1 MRIAIMTDTNSGI
14 TVEEGKELGV
24 YVLPMPVI
32 IGEKTYLEGKDINT
46 NQLSEKMLD
55 GVLTSTSQP
64 SPGSL
69 LEMWDDILDEG
80 YDYILHIPMTSGLSG
95 SCDTAKGLAKGY
107 EGKVIVVDNHRISV
121 PQRES
126 VLEAKRMVDAGY
138 EALEIANYLEETGLD
153 CSIYITVSDLK
164 YLQRSGRL
172 GSTSAFLG
180 SLLNIKPI
188 LTIQG
193 EKIDAF
199 AKCRGLKICQRKMIE
214 AIENDIKERFKEVA
228 KENLQVMVAGTLID
242 KEEIEEWTNMVKEAF
257 PFSNVYYGGLPCSIL
272 SHVGP
277 GCMGIGI
284 AIKKH

>member
-1 MRIAIMTDTNSGI
+1 MKTAIITDTNSGI
-14 TVEEGKELGV
+14 NKKESDEMGIFL
-24 YVLPMPVI
+24 LPMPVNVSD
-32 IGEKTYLEGKDINT
+32 KTYLEGIDI
-46 NQLSEKMLD
+46 SLD
-55 GVLTSTSQP
+55 EMYGMMEEGIETTTSQP

-69 LEMWDDILDEG
+69 MEMWDDILDE
-80 YDYILHIPMTSGLSG
+80 YDEIVHIPMTSGLSG
-95 SCDTAKGLAKGY
+95 SCENAKGLARGY

-126 VLEAKRMVDAGY
+126 VLEAKAMADAGK
-138 EALEIANYLEETGLD
+138 EGKEIAQYLEDTGMD

-164 YLQRSGRL
+164 YLRRSGRL

-199 AKCRGLKICQRKMIE
+199 AKCRGLKICERKMIE
-214 AIENDIKERFKEVA
+214 ALENDINTRFKDVPED
-228 KENLQVMVAGTLID
+228 NIQVLVAGTLKEQSEID
-242 KEEIEEWTNMVKEAF
+242 EWTKTVQDAF
-257 PFSNVYYGGLPCSIL
+257 PYSKVYYNALPCSIL

-277 GCMGIGI
+277 GCRGI
-284 AIKKH
+284 AVVVKKY

>member
-1 MRIAIMTDTNSGI
+1 MKTAIMTDTNSGI
-14 TVEEGKELGV
+14 NKKEADEMGIFL
-24 YVLPMPVI
+24 LPMPVNVSD
-32 IGEKTYLEGKDINT
+32 KTYLEGIDI
-46 NQLSEKMLD
+46 SLD
-55 GVLTSTSQP
+55 EMYGMMEEGIETTTSQP

-69 LEMWDDILDEG
+69 MEMWDDILDE
-80 YDYILHIPMTSGLSG
+80 YDEIVHIPMTSGLSG
-95 SCDTAKGLAKGY
+95 SCENAKGLARGY

-126 VLEAKRMVDAGY
+126 VLEAKAMADAGK
-138 EALEIANYLEETGLD
+138 EGKEIAQYLEDTGMD

-164 YLQRSGRL
+164 YLRRSGRL

-199 AKCRGLKICQRKMIE
+199 AKCRGLKICERKMIE
-214 AIENDIKERFKEVA
+214 ALENDINTRFKDVPED
-228 KENLQVMVAGTLID
+228 NIQVLVAGTLKEQSEID
-242 KEEIEEWTNMVKEAF
+242 EWTKTVQDAF
-257 PFSNVYYGGLPCSIL
+257 PYSKVYYNALPCSIL

-277 GCMGIGI
+277 GCRGI
-284 AIKKH
+284 AVVVKKY

>member
-1 MRIAIMTDTNSGI
+1 MKTAIITDTNSGI
-14 TVEEGKELGV
+14 NKKEADEMGIFL
-24 YVLPMPVI
+24 LPMPVNVSD
-32 IGEKTYLEGKDINT
+32 KTYLEGIDI
-46 NQLSEKMLD
+46 SLD
-55 GVLTSTSQP
+55 EIYGMMEEGIETTTSQP

-69 LEMWDDILDEG
+69 MEMWDDILDE
-80 YDYILHIPMTSGLSG
+80 YDEIVHIPMTSGLSG
-95 SCDTAKGLAKGY
+95 SCENAKGLARGY

-126 VLEAKRMVDAGY
+126 VLEAKAMADAGK
-138 EALEIANYLEETGLD
+138 EGKEIAQYLEDTGMD

-164 YLQRSGRL
+164 YLRRSGRL

-199 AKCRGLKICQRKMIE
+199 AKCRGLKICERKMIE
-214 AIENDIKERFKEVA
+214 ALENDINTRFKDVPED
-228 KENLQVMVAGTLID
+228 NIQVLVAGTLKEQSEID
-242 KEEIEEWTNMVKEAF
+242 EWTKTVQDAF
-257 PFSNVYYGGLPCSIL
+257 PYSKVYYNALPCSIL

-277 GCMGIGI
+277 GCRGI
-284 AIKKH
+284 AVVVKKY

>member
-1 MRIAIMTDTNSGI
+1 MKTAIITDTNCGI
-14 TVEEGKELGV
+14 NKKEADELGIFL
-24 YVLPMPVI
+24 LPMPVNVSD
-32 IGEKTYLEGKDINT
+32 KTYLEGIDI
-46 NQLSEKMLD
+46 SLD
-55 GVLTSTSQP
+55 EMYGMMEEGIETTTSQP

-69 LEMWDDILDEG
+69 MEMWDDILDE
-80 YDYILHIPMTSGLSG
+80 YDEIVHIPMTSGLSG
-95 SCDTAKGLAKGY
+95 SCENAKGLARGY

-126 VLEAKRMVDAGY
+126 VLEAKAMADAGK
-138 EALEIANYLEETGLD
+138 EGKEIAQYLEDTGMD

-164 YLQRSGRL
+164 YLRRSGRL

-199 AKCRGLKICQRKMIE
+199 AKCRGLKICERKMIE
-214 AIENDIKERFKEVA
+214 ALENDINTRFKDVPED
-228 KENLQVMVAGTLID
+228 NIQVLVAGTLKEQSEID
-242 KEEIEEWTNMVKEAF
+242 EWTKTVQDAF
-257 PFSNVYYGGLPCSIL
+257 PYSKVYYNALPCSIL

-277 GCMGIGI
+277 GCRGI
-284 AIKKH
+284 AVVVKKY

>member
-1 MRIAIMTDTNSGI
+1 MKTAIITDTNSGI
-14 TVEEGKELGV
+14 NKKEADEMGIFL
-24 YVLPMPVI
+24 LPMPVNVSD
-32 IGEKTYLEGKDINT
+32 KTYLEGIDI
-46 NQLSEKMLD
+46 SLD
-55 GVLTSTSQP
+55 EMYGMMEEGIETTTSQP

-69 LEMWDDILDEG
+69 MEKWDDILDE
-80 YDYILHIPMTSGLSG
+80 YDEIVHIPMTSGLSG
-95 SCDTAKGLAKGY
+95 SCENAKGLARGY

-126 VLEAKRMVDAGY
+126 VLEAKAMADAGK
-138 EALEIANYLEETGLD
+138 EGKEIAQYLEDTGMD

-164 YLQRSGRL
+164 YLRRSGRL

-199 AKCRGLKICQRKMIE
+199 AKCRGLKICERKMIE
-214 AIENDIKERFKEVA
+214 ALENDINTRFKDVPED
-228 KENLQVMVAGTLID
+228 NIQVLVAGTLKEQSEID
-242 KEEIEEWTNMVKEAF
+242 EWTKTVQDAF
-257 PFSNVYYGGLPCSIL
+257 PYSKVYYNALPCSIL

-277 GCMGIGI
+277 GCRGI
-284 AIKKH
+284 AVVVKKY

>member
-1 MRIAIMTDTNSGI
+1 MM
-14 TVEEGKELGV
+14 EEGIE
-24 YVLPMPVI
+24 
-32 IGEKTYLEGKDINT
+32 TT
-46 NQLSEKMLD
+46 
-55 GVLTSTSQP
+55 TSQP

-69 LEMWDDILDEG
+69 MEMWDDILDE
-80 YDYILHIPMTSGLSG
+80 YDEIVHIPMTSGLSG
-95 SCDTAKGLAKGY
+95 SCENAKGLARGY

-126 VLEAKRMVDAGY
+126 VLEAKAMADAGK
-138 EALEIANYLEETGLD
+138 EGKEIAQYLEDTGMD

-164 YLQRSGRL
+164 YLRRSGRL

-199 AKCRGLKICQRKMIE
+199 AKCRGLKICERKMIE
-214 AIENDIKERFKEVA
+214 ALENDINTRFKDVPED
-228 KENLQVMVAGTLID
+228 NIQVLVAGTLKEQSEID
-242 KEEIEEWTNMVKEAF
+242 EWTKTVQDAF
-257 PFSNVYYGGLPCSIL
+257 PYSKVYYNALPCSIL

-277 GCMGIGI
+277 GCRGI
-284 AIKKH
+284 AVVVKKY

>member
-1 MRIAIMTDTNSGI
+1 MKTAIITDTNSGI
-14 TVEEGKELGV
+14 NKKEADEMGIFL
-24 YVLPMPVI
+24 LPMPVNVSD
-32 IGEKTYLEGKDINT
+32 KTYLEGIDI
-46 NQLSEKMLD
+46 SLD
-55 GVLTSTSQP
+55 EMYGMMEEGIETTTSQP

-69 LEMWDDILDEG
+69 MEMWDDILDE
-80 YDYILHIPMTSGLSG
+80 YDEIVHIPMTSGLSG
-95 SCDTAKGLAKGY
+95 SCENAKGLAIGY

-126 VLEAKRMVDAGY
+126 VLEAKAMADAGK
-138 EALEIANYLEETGLD
+138 EGKEIAQYLEDTGMD

-164 YLQRSGRL
+164 YLRRSGRL

-199 AKCRGLKICQRKMIE
+199 AKCRGLKICERKMIE
-214 AIENDIKERFKEVA
+214 ALENDINTRFKDVPED
-228 KENLQVMVAGTLID
+228 NIQVLVAGTLKEQPEID
-242 KEEIEEWTNMVKEAF
+242 EWTKTVQDAF
-257 PFSNVYYGGLPCSIL
+257 PYSKVYYNALPCSIL

-277 GCMGIGI
+277 GCRGI
-284 AIKKH
+284 AVVVKKY

>member
-1 MRIAIMTDTNSGI
+1 MKTAIITDTNSGI
-14 TVEEGKELGV
+14 NKKEADEMGIFL
-24 YVLPMPVI
+24 LPMPVNVSD
-32 IGEKTYLEGKDINT
+32 KTYLEGIDI
-46 NQLSEKMLD
+46 SLD
-55 GVLTSTSQP
+55 EMYGMMEEGIETTTSQP

-69 LEMWDDILDEG
+69 MEMWDDILDE
-80 YDYILHIPMTSGLSG
+80 YDEIVHIPMTSGLSG
-95 SCDTAKGLAKGY
+95 SCENAKGLARGY

-126 VLEAKRMVDAGY
+126 VLEAKAMADAGK
-138 EALEIANYLEETGLD
+138 EGKEIAQYLEDTGMD

-164 YLQRSGRL
+164 YLRRSGRL

-199 AKCRGLKICQRKMIE
+199 AKCRGLKICERKMIE
-214 AIENDIKERFKEVA
+214 ALENDINTRFKDVPED
-228 KENLQVMVAGTLID
+228 NIQVLVAGTLKEQSEID
-242 KEEIEEWTNMVKEAF
+242 EWTKTVQDAF
-257 PFSNVYYGGLPCSIL
+257 PYSKVYYNALPCSIL

-277 GCMGIGI
+277 GCRGI
-284 AIKKH
+284 AVVVKRY